1 MWKGTAEPLCSGIHH
16 SHVTVSQFLLLF
28 WPVFRFQV
36 HVDGR
41 KNNVGH
47 VLSRERVAQPT
58 HDIKER
64 WATLTLTFLKGEE
77 RKREPVS
84 KTGL

>member
-16 SHVTVSQFLLLF
+16 GHVTASQFLHLF
-28 WPVFRFQV
+28 WPVFRFRV
-36 HVDGR
+36 YADGR
-41 KNNVGH
+41 KNNEGH
-47 VLSRERVAQPT
+47 VLSRERVALPT

-64 WATLTLTFLKGEE
+64 WATMTLAFLKGEE